1 MKQRWGA
8 ATHPTLLT
16 NYKGIEMGKIV
27 DTELKY
33 RPQTLSDFVYPNK
46 EVREVAAA
54 YGSGAMTRP
63 LILSGSNGTGKSL
76 LAELIPQQIEGF
88 EPIVSRFRSCDLNSS
103 KEVYSQFSRD
113 KQFDRLFTVNNQR
126 FNYNVIEEVNFD
138 PKAKDAFRV
147 VLDDFRG
154 IDLTIMTTNEIAKI
168 DVGVRSRCEVLHVPP
183 CEPHV
188 FFPRAK
194 AIIEAEGYNVDDDT
208 LMDALDAV
216 YDVKAD
222 NRLYYQKIDE
232 LLRKA

>member
-1 MKQRWGA
+1 MRQRWGA
-8 ATHPTLLT
+8 ETHPTLST
-16 NYKGIEMGKIV
+16 NYKGLDVGKIV

-54 YGSGAMTRP
+54 YGSGAVTRP

-76 LAELIPQQIEGF
+76 LADLIPQQIEGF
-88 EPIVSRFRSCDLNSS
+88 KPYVNRVRSCDLNSS

-113 KQFDRLFTVNNQR
+113 KQFDRLFTVKNQR

-154 IDLTIMTTNEIAKI
+154 IDLTIITTNEIAKI
-168 DVGVRSRCEVLHVPP
+168 DVGVRSRCEVLHVPS
-183 CEPHV
+183 CEPHI

-194 AIIEAEGYNVDDDT
+194 AIIEAEDYNVDDDS
-208 LMDALDAV
+208 LMAALDAV
-216 YDVKAD
+216 YDAKPD
-222 NRLYYQKIDE
+222 NRRYYQTIDE
-232 LLRKA
+232 IIRKA